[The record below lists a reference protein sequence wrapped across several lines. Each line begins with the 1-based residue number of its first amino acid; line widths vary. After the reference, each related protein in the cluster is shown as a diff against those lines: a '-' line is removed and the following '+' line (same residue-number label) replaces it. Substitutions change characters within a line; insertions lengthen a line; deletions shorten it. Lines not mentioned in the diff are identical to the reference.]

1 MLEQTF
7 KRPAVKTE
15 TAAGQGYV
23 QYQTMLARAGSISSD
38 SINLGKILKPS
49 RQTVQSIL
57 DGQ

>member
-49 RQTVQSIL
+49 RQTV
-57 DGQ
+57 